1 LIEAE
6 RLVPDLIVLEITIP
20 ELIGIEAARQLLKKL
35 IGNAAGFIFIRRFIL
50 REQRAA
56 ARILIA
62 DNHRMHARACW
73 SRISQ

>member
-35 IGNAAGFIFIRRFIL
+35 IGNAAGFVIIQEIYRERTTSSSANSNRR
-50 REQRAA
+50 Q
-56 ARILIA
+56 
-62 DNHRMHARACW
+62 
-73 SRISQ
+73 S